1 MFSNKLKTLNK
12 ILNLRRTK
20 AFRLIDDSQIEK
32 VINYF
37 KPTATNH
44 KLIRIGEK
52 NDGGYLIPDILK
64 EIKYCFSAG
73 VGHTNEF
80 ETDLNK
86 YKIKSFLAD
95 YSIDKSIRNLHEF
108 DFLKKFITSF
118 DDEISKN
125 INSWIFEKI
134 SKKELDKTILKLDVE
149 GSEYEILSSLD
160 ERILQELKIIIIE
173 FHGLEM
179 IGDENTNKILISIL
193 RKISKYFY
201 VVHIH
206 PNNCCGTH
214 YISKFKVPSVLEVTY
229 INKKNAD
236 RKDGL
241 CTIPNQLDSKNVQK
255 KDDIILSEY
264 WIK

>member
-37 KPTATNH
+37 KPTLTNH

-86 YKIKSFLAD
+86 YEIKSFLAD
-95 YSIDKSIRNLHEF
+95 YSIDQSIRNLHEF
-108 DFLKKFITSF
+108 DFRVTLFCYKLHARRAKLAFESEGFIIDELIKTNAEKKLQNERLPFRLF
-118 DDEISKN
+118 YYDYYFVH
-125 INSWIFEKI
+125 WLYEKYAA
-134 SKKELDKTILKLDVE
+134 LF
-149 GSEYEILSSLD
+149 
-160 ERILQELKIIIIE
+160 QQ
-173 FHGLEM
+173 
-179 IGDENTNKILISIL
+179 ILIKL
-193 RKISKYFY
+193 SK
-201 VVHIH
+201 
-206 PNNCCGTH
+206 
-214 YISKFKVPSVLEVTY
+214 
-229 INKKNAD
+229 
-236 RKDGL
+236 
-241 CTIPNQLDSKNVQK
+241 
-255 KDDIILSEY
+255 
-264 WIK
+264 